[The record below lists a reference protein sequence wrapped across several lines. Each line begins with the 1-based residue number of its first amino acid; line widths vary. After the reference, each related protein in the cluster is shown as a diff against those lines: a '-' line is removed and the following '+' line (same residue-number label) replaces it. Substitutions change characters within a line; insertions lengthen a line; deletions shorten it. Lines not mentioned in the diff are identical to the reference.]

1 MDMNTAGQM
10 KNEEKITHQ
19 WQIIAHTVGWIQSA
33 DNKAA
38 VVLATIGII
47 AGFLCTSAFELSRSQ
62 GFSNLI
68 TNLGWFTAIIL
79 VISVGALAIS
89 TGCAFLCLTART
101 GARFRRILEP
111 TVSRP
116 SSTLIFFGKVATD
129 SRKEYVEVVQQ
140 ANERQTLIDLAEQT
154 HVLARIATEKY
165 RWLNKMYVSL
175 GVALISFLA
184 LAIVTLF

>member
-1 MDMNTAGQM
+1 MSNAGQM
-10 KNEEKITHQ
+10 TNEEKITYQ
-19 WQIIAHTVGWIQSA
+19 WQIVAHTVGWIQSA

-38 VVLATIGII
+38 VALATIGIV

-68 TNLGWFTAIIL
+68 TDLGWFTVIIL
-79 VISVGALAIS
+79 LISVGALVIS
-89 TGCAFLCLTART
+89 TACAFLCLTART
-101 GARFRRILEP
+101 GVRTRFRKILEP
-111 TVSRP
+111 TINRP

-129 SRKEYVEVVQQ
+129 SRKEYVATVQQ

-154 HVLARIATEKY
+154 HVLACIATEKY

-175 GVALISFLA
+175 GIALISFLA
-184 LAIVTLF
+184 LALVTLF